1 MMKTTSSH
9 IGNDSNGVFQFNG
22 GEWVDEPVVSHEK
35 PGAAVHSSVD
45 CDVLFTPILFNLER
59 SLSYYI

>member
-1 MMKTTSSH
+1 MKTTSSH

-35 PGAAVHSSVD
+35 PGAADHEIVELD
-45 CDVLFTPILFNLER
+45 
-59 SLSYYI
+59 